1 MLFLFL
7 HVDAPKLMTVRQGL
21 KRVDWIGNWLLIGS
35 VLSILIALSW
45 ADTRYP
51 WASWR
56 ILVPLLIGFAGLVA
70 FHAYEASPWCSNP
83 TIPPRLF
90 GNRTAAVA
98 FLSTFLAG
106 ALTFW
111 RLYFM
116 ALYFEGVLLVS
127 TGRSGVLLLPSVLVY
142 VPAAVSGGF
151 ALSKWGR
158 YKPIHLTA
166 YGLIVLA
173 TGLYIDLDEG
183 SSLAKIVVYQII
195 AGWGSGMLIT
205 TILPA
210 AQAALPTT
218 DAVPASALWAYLR
231 SFGSIWG
238 IAIPAAIFNS
248 RFSQLSDTITDE
260 GVRSVLGGG
269 NAYSHVSSTFV
280 SSLPAAVKEQVVHVY
295 NDSLRLVWYVCLAVS
310 AFALLVTFLEKEV
323 VMRTTLD
330 APQKDTSGNAAKDL
344 ESQGSQNQ

>member
-1 MLFLFL
+1 M
-7 HVDAPKLMTVRQGL
+7 G
-21 KRVDWIGNWLLIGS
+21 
-35 VLSILIALSW
+35 
-45 ADTRYP
+45 
-51 WASWR
+51 
-56 ILVPLLIGFAGLVA
+56 
-70 FHAYEASPWCSNP
+70 FHAYEASPWCSTP

-90 GNRTAAVA
+90 GNRTAGVA

-142 VPAAVSGGF
+142 IPAAVSGGF

-158 YKPIHLTA
+158 YKPIHFMA
-166 YGLIVLA
+166 YGLVLA
-173 TGLYIDLDEG
+173 MGLYIDLDEI
-183 SSLAKIVVYQII
+183 SSLAKIVIYQII
-195 AGWGSGMLIT
+195 AGWGSGMVIT
-205 TILPA
+205 TMLPA
-210 AQAALPTT
+210 AQAALPTS

-248 RFSQLSDTITDE
+248 RFAQLSDTITDE
-260 GVRSVLGGG
+260 GARSVLGGG
-269 NAYSHVSSTFV
+269 NAYSHVSVTYV
-280 SSLPAAVKEQVVHVY
+280 SSLPGAAQEQVVRVY
-295 NDSLRLVWYVCLAVS
+295 NDALRLVWYVCFAFS
-310 AFALLVTFLEKEV
+310 AFALLITFLEKEA

-330 APQKDTSGNAAKDL
+330 TPQKSTSANTAKDL

>member
-1 MLFLFL
+1 
-7 HVDAPKLMTVRQGL
+7 MTVRQGL

-35 VLSILIALSW
+35 VVSILISLSW

-56 ILVPLLIGFAGLVA
+56 ILVPLLVGFAGLAA
-70 FHAYEASPWCSNP
+70 FHTYESSSWCVNP

-90 GNRTAAVA
+90 GNRTSAVA

-158 YKPIHLTA
+158 YKPIHLIA

-173 TGLYIDLDEG
+173 TGLYIDLDEN
-183 SSLAKIVVYQII
+183 SSLAKIVIYQII

-210 AQAALPTT
+210 AQAALPTS

-248 RFSQLSDTITDE
+248 RFSHLSDTITDE
-260 GVRSVLGGG
+260 NVRDVLGGG
-269 NAYSHVSSTFV
+269 NAYSHVSSTYL
-280 SSLPAAVKEQVVHVY
+280 SSLPKDVKGRVVHVY
-295 NDSLRLVWYVCLAVS
+295 NDALRYVWYVCLAFS

-330 APQKDTSGNAAKDL
+330 APRNNSPEKVGKDL
-344 ESQGSQNQ
+344 ESSGSGNR